1 MYFCIP
7 NTYLPIMNKDSCY
20 LLGYI
25 VRTHGL
31 KGELSLFFDVDYP
44 EDYEDLDSVFVE
56 VKGQLIPYIVS
67 DIKILQ
73 KGKVI
78 VKLETID
85 TIDAAQSL
93 VGASLYLPEDVLD
106 DLEEGE
112 FYYHQITGYT
122 IVDSVLGKLG
132 TVRTVYT
139 PNAQDLIAMDYEGYE
154 VLIPVVDEIVG
165 EANHKEKEIYVTLP
179 EGLLDI
185 YKNEDDIPDDED

>member
-1 MYFCIP
+1 MDKE
-7 NTYLPIMNKDSCY
+7 NCY
-20 LLGYI
+20 LLGYV

-31 KGELSLFFDVDYP
+31 KGELSLYMDVDYP

-56 VKGQLIPYIVS
+56 VKGQLVPYIIS
-67 DIKILQ
+67 HINILQ

-85 TIDAAQSL
+85 HIDAAQTL

-106 DLEEGE
+106 ELEDGE

-122 IVDSVLGKLG
+122 VVDKALGKLG

-139 PNAQDLIAMDYEGYE
+139 PNAQDLIAMDYEGNE
-154 VLIPVVDEIVG
+154 ILIPVVDEIVDK
-165 EANHKEKEIYVTLP
+165 ANHEKKEIYVNLP

-185 YKNEDDIPDDED
+185 YKSDDDKPDDED